1 MAAKGLQKKSSK
13 TKKWSRKAGDQS
25 WWDILIHTKFRWWNI
40 FTVGLVVLFI
50 RAVIYEEPEKVRE
63 EPGCPYE
70 NYRGYDPTREVTE
83 IASVDYENRTV
94 TYRPERNESF
104 AGRESHRSVSVSA
117 ANSGGTVIYDNNG
130 KAHSIDATPEEIVEQ
145 LRHEID
151 FDDLADQADYWPDD
165 E

>member
-1 MAAKGLQKKSSK
+1 MATKQPQKKSSK
-13 TKKWSRKAGDQS
+13 SGKGSRKAEERS
-25 WWDILIHTKFRWWNI
+25 LWDIFIHTKFRWWNI
-40 FTVGLVVLFI
+40 FTVGLIVFFI
-50 RAVIYEEPEKVRE
+50 WAVTYEEPETVWE
-63 EPGCPYE
+63 EPRCPYE
-70 NYRGYDPTREVTE
+70 NYKGYDPTREVTE

-94 TYRPERNESF
+94 TYRPKRNESYG
-104 AGRESHRSVSVSA
+104 AAPYQSVFSSE